1 LIGEWNRFR
10 PVMQD
15 FDLIIFD
22 CDGVVVDSEILSCGC
37 LRTMLQRHEI
47 AIELPE
53 IYDRFLGRGFRAV
66 ADQYVVWRGT
76 PMPESFRAEL
86 EALARQSFSAELHP
100 MPGITEL
107 LRRIDTDYCLASSS
121 DLSRIELCLSVT
133 RLSGLFAGRLFSAQM
148 VANGKP
154 APDLFLHAAKT
165 MGARPERT
173 LVIEDSAI
181 GVAAG
186 RAAGMTVWGFVGGGH
201 YRDRDGRSLLAAS
214 GAAQVFDRM
223 ADLQAQLTD

>member
-1 LIGEWNRFR
+1 
-10 PVMQD
+10 
-15 FDLIIFD
+15 
-22 CDGVVVDSEILSCGC
+22 
-37 LRTMLQRHEI
+37 
-47 AIELPE
+47 
-53 IYDRFLGRGFRAV
+53 
-66 ADQYVVWRGT
+66 
-76 PMPESFRAEL
+76 
-86 EALARQSFSAELHP
+86 
-100 MPGITEL
+100 
-107 LRRIDTDYCLASSS
+107 
-121 DLSRIELCLSVT
+121 
-133 RLSGLFAGRLFSAQM
+133 
-148 VANGKP
+148 
-154 APDLFLHAAKT
+154 

>member
-1 LIGEWNRFR
+1 
-10 PVMQD
+10 MSD

-37 LRTMLQRHEI
+37 LLTMLRRHGI
-47 AIELPE
+47 AVDLPE

-66 ADQYVVWRGT
+66 AEQYAVWRGE
-76 PMPESFRAEL
+76 PLPEGFRAEL
-86 EALARQSFSAELHP
+86 EELARKSFSAALHP
-100 MPGITEL
+100 MPGIVEL
-107 LRRIDTDYCLASSS
+107 LTGLDTRYCLASSS
-121 DLSRIELCLSVT
+121 DFNRIELCLSVT
-133 RLSGLFAGRLFSAQM
+133 RLSDFFTGRLFSAQM

-165 MGARPERT
+165 MGVDPART

-186 RAAGMTVWGFVGGGH
+186 IAAGMAVWGFVGGGH
-201 YRDRDGRSLLAAS
+201 YRDRDGRTLLTAS
-214 GAAQVFDRM
+214 GAARVFDRM
-223 ADLQAQLTD
+223 AGLQAQLAG